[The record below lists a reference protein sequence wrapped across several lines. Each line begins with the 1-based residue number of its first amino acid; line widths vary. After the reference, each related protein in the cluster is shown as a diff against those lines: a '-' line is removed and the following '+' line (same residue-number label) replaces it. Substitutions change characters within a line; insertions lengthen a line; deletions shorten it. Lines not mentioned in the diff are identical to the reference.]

1 MTSQALAIKPPSSSP
16 GYQREIS
23 RRATG
28 RGVDRRPAGQVTTHW
43 KLSPAG
49 RLVARL
55 DASTSTKRGRN
66 ACLLGGSQ
74 GA

>member
-43 KLSPAG
+43 KLSPTG
-49 RLVARL
+49 RLVASWTQALREEGTHL
-55 DASTSTKRGRN
+55 S
-66 ACLLGGSQ
+66 
-74 GA
+74 